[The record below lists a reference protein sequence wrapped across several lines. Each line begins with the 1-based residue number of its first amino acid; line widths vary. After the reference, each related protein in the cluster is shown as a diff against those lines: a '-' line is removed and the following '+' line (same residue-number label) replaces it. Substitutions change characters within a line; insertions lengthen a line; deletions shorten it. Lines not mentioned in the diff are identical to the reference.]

1 MHLVPTQLGTIRNFA
16 LVEPGIVA
24 RGEQPE
30 LNPATFSVLKDVGI
44 TAVVSLR
51 PDREPPSKNSVRPW
65 PEYNVG

>member
-16 LVEPGIVA
+16 WVEPGIVA